1 MADETSQPI
10 TPEHFL
16 PDLLHGRKS
25 SFSSR
30 FGILLNQICQDADIS
45 QHKLGYVAREKYAEL
60 IDAGHIRSGENLGS
74 MKQSVIS
81 LVFNSKQDATPA
93 QVYIWIEA
101 LKSFPKFHQF
111 CSDNNFDEKE
121 LETNLWNTTDY
132 KTPEELAK
140 AFEFARSYI
149 RLPEPKSK
157 LQTTE
162 DLDLREK
169 DTDIEMPSVPRAEPN
184 SDLSPNATFEV
195 RRALEEQH

>member
-1 MADETSQPI
+1 MDDETSQPI

-25 SFSSR
+25 AFPSR
-30 FGILLNQICQDADIS
+30 FGILLNQICQDAGVS
-45 QHKLGYVAREKYAEL
+45 QNRLGRVARELYVDL
-60 IDAGHIRSGENLGS
+60 IDEGHIRAGENLGS

-93 QVYIWIEA
+93 QVYIWIKA
-101 LKSFPKFHQF
+101 LKLFPEFTQF
-111 CSDNNFDEKE
+111 CEKNNYDPAE

-140 AFEFARSYI
+140 AFEFARSYV
-149 RLPEPKSK
+149 RLPDKSK
-157 LQTTE
+157 VQTE

>member
-10 TPEHFL
+10 TPEYFL
-16 PDLLHGRKS
+16 PDLLHARKS
-25 SFSSR
+25 SFPSR
-30 FGILLNQICQDADIS
+30 FGILLNQICQDSDIS
-45 QHKLGYVAREKYAEL
+45 QHKLGHVAREKYAEL
-60 IDAGHIRSGENLGS
+60 IDAGHIRPGENLGS

-111 CSDNNFDEKE
+111 CTDNNLDEKE

-132 KTPEELAK
+132 KSPDELAK
-140 AFEFARSYI
+140 AFEFARSYV
-149 RLPEPKSK
+149 RLPDPKSK
-157 LQTTE
+157 VPTTG
-162 DLDLREK
+162 DLDPQEK
-169 DTDIEMPSVPRAEPN
+169 DTDIEMPAIHEPN
-184 SDLSPNATFEV
+184 SDSLHNATSEV

>member
-1 MADETSQPI
+1 MDDETSQPI

-25 SFSSR
+25 AFPSR
-30 FGILLNQICQDADIS
+30 FGILLNQICQDAGVS
-45 QHKLGYVAREKYAEL
+45 QNRLGRVARELYVDL
-60 IDAGHIRSGENLGS
+60 IDEGHIRAGENLGS

-93 QVYIWIEA
+93 QVYIWIKA
-101 LKSFPKFHQF
+101 LKLFPEFTQF
-111 CSDNNFDEKE
+111 CEKNNYDPAE

-140 AFEFARSYI
+140 AFEFARSYV
-149 RLPEPKSK
+149 RLPDKSK
-157 LQTTE
+157 VQTE
-162 DLDLREK
+162 DL
-169 DTDIEMPSVPRAEPN
+169 PRAEPN

>member
-1 MADETSQPI
+1 VDDETSQPI

-25 SFSSR
+25 AFPSR
-30 FGILLNQICQDADIS
+30 FGILLNQICQDAGVS
-45 QHKLGYVAREKYAEL
+45 QNRLGRVARELYVDL
-60 IDAGHIRSGENLGS
+60 IDEGHIRAGENLGS

-93 QVYIWIEA
+93 QVYIWIKA
-101 LKSFPKFHQF
+101 LKLFPEFTQF
-111 CSDNNFDEKE
+111 CEKNNYDPAE

-140 AFEFARSYI
+140 AFEFARSYV
-149 RLPEPKSK
+149 RLPDKSK
-157 LQTTE
+157 VQTE